1 MENRRNG
8 AGPGAG
14 ITGGRGRTGL
24 IGRLLDHGSRGFLD
38 VLKARGLTFFSGVP
52 DSTFQ
57 QSYNYMVEDPEVRYV
72 PAVREDVAL
81 GVASAAY
88 FAGKL
93 GGVMMQN
100 SGIGNIVNPL
110 TSFSLMYKIPVAA
123 GSRLARLWRST
134 NDAPEH
140 WIMGVK
146 SPEIFDLLE
155 VPYEIP
161 EPDQLEYA
169 LDRLLAEIHR
179 RSVPGA
185 LLIRPGV
192 DGIDRPLQGHRENP
206 GACPARRPG
215 VEHHGDDIA

>member
-1 MENRRNG
+1 ME
-8 AGPGAG
+8 AKA
-14 ITGGRGRTGL
+14 
-24 IGRLLDHGSRGFLD
+24 FWQ

-57 QSYNYMVEDPEVRYV
+57 KAYNLMIEDPEIRYI

-88 FAGKL
+88 FTGQL

-110 TSFSLMYKIPVAA
+110 TSFSLMYKLPVLLII
-123 GSRLARLWRST
+123 GWRGYGGPPH
-134 NDAPEH
+134 DAPEH

-146 SPEIFDLLE
+146 TPEILALLD
-155 VPYEIP
+155 VPYAIL
-161 EPDQLEYA
+161 EPRNLELT
-169 LDRLLAEIHR
+169 LDRLLATIKE

-185 LLIRPGV
+185 LLVRPGV
-192 DGIDRPLQGHRENP
+192 IQ
-206 GACPARRPG
+206 
-215 VEHHGDDIA
+215 